1 MAAKKTSAEKARE
14 DAENAR
20 VENMLDGAFGTLS
33 GLEINKVED
42 VDSEDTVP
50 NEELMEKIEDVT
62 ENLSDD
68 AEEDAKFEDGTEPST
83 VEQDIPEDKSTP
95 PDLPAPNAEKEELSE
110 DMEKPPSGPPTKG
123 PPSKPPTGPPTK
135 GPPSKPPTGPP
146 TKGPPSK
153 PPSGPPTK
161 SPPSGPPSKGPPS
174 KPPMIT
180 SSDNPPNEPPVE
192 SLPSEPPIDDSPG
205 EMLPENAD
213 DKAGDASVEVIKEDT
228 KQTDTDSSEDIAKDE
243 PPADMP
249 EETPEGSQDIEEEP
263 EETDISSETEKL
275 GTEEETEMADLTDSD
290 DEDVEDSTILQE
302 DVLSKNIETEAEIA
316 RLSAEVERLRKS
328 MAGAAEVIEELENP
342 PMPPAIMED
351 LVIGAHIVGDMAR
364 LARQLDREQLIRA
377 SMGTIAMLHPEQLE
391 IIISTKHMSL
401 LPRMD
406 ERDIC
411 AAKLGVDPPRGA
423 PEDWRV
429 LEVVLASVSLIT
441 GGPAAVIH
449 SHGPFTTAASCEKD
463 LVLVQPID
471 EIGKKHIGK
480 IIIVD
485 PDDENPEEF
494 LRQVAEALQQGGM
507 RCVVIRGKGAY
518 AVGADLDQAWANAA
532 MLEHSMK
539 VVLLAR
545 QANLKV

>member
-1 MAAKKTSAEKARE
+1 MARKKTSAEKARE
-14 DAENAR
+14 DAENEK
-20 VENMLDGAFGTLS
+20 VDNLLDGAFGTLS
-33 GLEINKVED
+33 GLETNKQEENLSENDSNVE
-42 VDSEDTVP
+42 SEVELEQEENQEVIPDEDQESSEEESDDIP
-50 NEELMEKIEDVT
+50 NEED
-62 ENLSDD
+62 N
-68 AEEDAKFEDGTEPST
+68 T
-83 VEQDIPEDKSTP
+83 VEEESPDLVDEDKT
-95 PDLPAPNAEKEELSE
+95 LPSLPE
-110 DMEKPPSGPPTKG
+110 
-123 PPSKPPTGPPTK
+123 
-135 GPPSKPPTGPP
+135 
-146 TKGPPSK
+146 
-153 PPSGPPTK
+153 
-161 SPPSGPPSKGPPS
+161 SGPPSKGPPS
-174 KPPMIT
+174 G
-180 SSDNPPNEPPVE
+180 PPNDSPNDSPVE
-192 SLPSEPPIDDSPG
+192 EKVSLEEPIIEDKVDEVEQEVVEEVNEISEEIAEEEVVAEIDDLNN
-205 EMLPENAD
+205 EQ
-213 DKAGDASVEVIKEDT
+213 VEL
-228 KQTDTDSSEDIAKDE
+228 S
-243 PPADMP
+243 P
-249 EETPEGSQDIEEEP
+249 EEPVAEDEVNNAEVEQETVEMENSEAIVEPDNLLTEEV
-263 EETDISSETEKL
+263 TT
-275 GTEEETEMADLTDSD
+275 TEETEMPEI
-290 DEDVEDSTILQE
+290 DESIISGDE
-302 DVLSKNIETEAEIA
+302 ETEAEIA
-316 RLSAEVERLRKS
+316 RLSAEVERLRQS

-342 PMPPAIMED
+342 PMPPVVMD
-351 LVIGAHIVGDMAR
+351 NLVIGAHIVADMAR

-377 SMGTIAMLHPEQLE
+377 SMGTIAMLHPDQLE
-391 IIISTKHMSL
+391 IIVSTKHMAM

-423 PEDWRV
+423 PDDWRV

-485 PDDENPEEF
+485 PDDDNPEEF

-539 VVLLAR
+539 IVLLAR

>member
-153 PPSGPPTK
+153 PPTGPPTK

-174 KPPMIT
+174 KPPMIP

-192 SLPSEPPIDDSPG
+192 SLPSEPPVDDSPG

-213 DKAGDASVEVIKEDT
+213 DKAGDASVDVLKEDN

-249 EETPEGSQDIEEEP
+249 EETPEGSQDIDEEP
-263 EETDISSETEKL
+263 EETDVSSKAEKL
-275 GTEEETEMADLTDSD
+275 GPEEETEMADLTDSD
-290 DEDVEDSTILQE
+290 EEDVEDSTILQE
-302 DVLSKNIETEAEIA
+302 DVVSKNIETEAEIA

>member
-1 MAAKKTSAEKARE
+1 MARKKTSAEKARE
-14 DAENAR
+14 DAENEK
-20 VENMLDGAFGTLS
+20 VDNLLDGAFGTLS
-33 GLEINKVED
+33 GLETNKQE
-42 VDSEDTVP
+42 
-50 NEELMEKIEDVT
+50 
-62 ENLSDD
+62 ENLSENDPNVESEVESEQNENEETLELQ
-68 AEEDAKFEDGTEPST
+68 EEDNQEITSDEDHEPSKEESEEVPT
-83 VEQDIPEDKSTP
+83 EEINTLEEESLNSIDEDKA
-95 PDLPAPNAEKEELSE
+95 LPSLPES
-110 DMEKPPSGPPTKG
+110 
-123 PPSKPPTGPPTK
+123 
-135 GPPSKPPTGPP
+135 
-146 TKGPPSK
+146 
-153 PPSGPPTK
+153 

-174 KPPMIT
+174 GPPSKGPPSGPPSKGPPSGPPNDPPAEENVPVEELVVENKVVEEVAEVVNEISEET
-180 SSDNPPNEPPVE
+180 SEQEEVVAETEDLDKKEEDSSPDEPVIEEKVTDTEAEQEIADVETSEEILVSDNLLTEQPTTT
-192 SLPSEPPIDDSPG
+192 
-205 EMLPENAD
+205 
-213 DKAGDASVEVIKEDT
+213 EDT
-228 KQTDTDSSEDIAKDE
+228 EIPAVGESIISADE
-243 PPADMP
+243 
-249 EETPEGSQDIEEEP
+249 
-263 EETDISSETEKL
+263 
-275 GTEEETEMADLTDSD
+275 
-290 DEDVEDSTILQE
+290 
-302 DVLSKNIETEAEIA
+302 ETEAEIA
-316 RLSAEVERLRKS
+316 RLSAEVERLRQS

-342 PMPPAIMED
+342 PMPPAVMD
-351 LVIGAHIVGDMAR
+351 NLVIGAHIVADMAR

-377 SMGTIAMLHPEQLE
+377 SMGTIAMLHPDQLE
-391 IIISTKHMSL
+391 IIVSTKHMSL

-423 PEDWRV
+423 PADWRV

-471 EIGKKHIGK
+471 VIGKKHIGK

-485 PDDENPEEF
+485 PDDDNPEEF

-539 VVLLAR
+539 IVLLAR

>member
-1 MAAKKTSAEKARE
+1 MARKKTSAEKARE
-14 DAENAR
+14 DAENEK

-33 GLEINKVED
+33 GLEMNKPEENLPED
-42 VDSEDTVP
+42 ISEPDTNTEEYQEKNHEETQESAE
-50 NEELMEKIEDVT
+50 NEQITAEEETRIEQT
-62 ENLSDD
+62 EN
-68 AEEDAKFEDGTEPST
+68 
-83 VEQDIPEDKSTP
+83 I
-95 PDLPAPNAEKEELSE
+95 PNAEETILENEPSIQEDDERMPLASPPEESSSS
-110 DMEKPPSGPPTKG
+110 DSPSNVPPSGPPSGPPSKG
-123 PPSKPPTGPPTK
+123 PPSR
-135 GPPSKPPTGPP
+135 
-146 TKGPPSK
+146 
-153 PPSGPPTK
+153 PPSGPPSK
-161 SPPSGPPSKGPPS
+161 GPPSRPPSGPPSKGPPS
-174 KPPMIT
+174 KGPPGL
-180 SSDNPPNEPPVE
+180 PPNHPSSEATEDNTQKESQEEPLEETITEDESTNSATEVTESDTTEEQVGEEMVAETSIEQESVVIAEEPIDEIETIAEELEQDIVEEGVE
-192 SLPSEPPIDDSPG
+192 SLEEMPG
-205 EMLPENAD
+205 EVTDVALENPNSEMTEAE
-213 DKAGDASVEVIKEDT
+213 SV
-228 KQTDTDSSEDIAKDE
+228 TD
-243 PPADMP
+243 
-249 EETPEGSQDIEEEP
+249 
-263 EETDISSETEKL
+263 
-275 GTEEETEMADLTDSD
+275 
-290 DEDVEDSTILQE
+290 V
-302 DVLSKNIETEAEIA
+302 ETEAEIA
-316 RLSAEVERLRKS
+316 RLSAEVERLRRS

-342 PMPPAIMED
+342 PMPPAIMD
-351 LVIGAHIVGDMAR
+351 NLVIGAHIVGDMAR

-377 SMGTIAMLHPEQLE
+377 SMGTIAMLHPDQLE
-391 IIISTKHMSL
+391 IIVSTKHMAL

-423 PEDWRV
+423 PTDWRV

-471 EIGKKHIGK
+471 VIGKKHIGK

-485 PDDENPEEF
+485 PDDDNPEEF

-539 VVLLAR
+539 IVLLAR